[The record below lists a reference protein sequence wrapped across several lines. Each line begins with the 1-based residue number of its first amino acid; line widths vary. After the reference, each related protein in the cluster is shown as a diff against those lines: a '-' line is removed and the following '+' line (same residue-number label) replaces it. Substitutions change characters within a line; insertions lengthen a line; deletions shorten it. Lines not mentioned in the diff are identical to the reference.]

1 MPGGPPVE
9 VDRLRGEFYSQM
21 IEMVRGVMMS
31 WQEAWKDQ
39 GDTPLEDVYSSGA
52 VMHQPGGIPLK
63 GREALREFASTAL
76 PFSRDVTAGM
86 YDLEATEGMAFF
98 SGAYAIQPSRADRG
112 PNTGTHFTVIALER
126 DEWVIR
132 AQFFQWDT
140 ASASFQAIMAGD
152 AMEPLTNEDVRSARR
167 GDIRFAAYS
176 DAQFLMLAFRDAW
189 SRGDALDAAG
199 FFDDDAMVILPGD
212 APNRTSEPLPHRLED
227 AFLRYPS
234 LLTVDLDFDQRD
246 RLCYTFGRY
255 HAQGRDGA
263 DKPGHFMIVLKN
275 DGREWKV
282 RALVFS

>member
-1 MPGGPPVE
+1 MKERRSLPTLLLLAGGALLAPPQGNLHAQLMPGGPPVE

-21 IEMVRGVMMS
+21 IEMVRGVMTS

-63 GREALREFASTAL
+63 GREALREFAATAL

-98 SGAYAIQPSRADRG
+98 SGAYAIQASRADRG
-112 PNTGTHFTVIALER
+112 PNTCTHFTVIALER

-132 AQFFQWDT
+132 AQFFRWDT

-152 AMEPLTNEDVRSARR
+152 E
-167 GDIRFAAYS
+167 
-176 DAQFLMLAFRDAW
+176 
-189 SRGDALDAAG
+189 
-199 FFDDDAMVILPGD
+199 MVILPGE
-212 APNRTSEPLPHRLED
+212 AQNRTSEPLPHRLED
-227 AFLRYPS
+227 AFLRFPS
-234 LLTVDLDFDQRD
+234 LLTVDVDFDQRD
-246 RLCYTFGRY
+246 RLCYIFGRY
-255 HAQGRDGA
+255 HAQGRDEA

-275 DGREWKV
+275 DGTEWKV